1 MLQKTT
7 YYLRRI
13 HTKFVKLI
21 DVIFNVIFII
31 IYELYNT
38 FKKRK
43 LARQRSQHAK
53 DDPMHQHLIDMERVI
68 DTDRENVIH
77 EFKVDGKE
85 MLPMTRTNGLI
96 NWKNKL
102 KWWFSTVIYSIVYL
116 YLMYLVLYC
125 IYGMLTN
132 NHSTEQQDVLD
143 IIKENEFKNGE
154 TIHWYYANL
163 GLRKYKTFSEL
174 KSEYYG
180 TIMQPCRPLTI
191 EEIESNVLDNPKD
204 NYEIDLTLIYHIMCH
219 IATDQVISNG
229 HVNVIIPKYLNVS
242 QIRYVENESP
252 IDLMNDDIALSLD
265 NLELPNICVMAIA
278 APDDKNHRHE
288 NHEHWKFEKKIG
300 KNIPSGSFIHTSVS
314 HHINNT
320 VKEFTLN
327 PITRTTI
334 HQMWKQ
340 IPVQGE
346 CAILINPDIAQK
358 NTDDEKYTITH
369 TSHMLEEEKL
379 FDSHLIKDIEIKYTA
394 LDQTHKHWIP
404 PGRKESIFVQVAN
417 NILYSKNCLDESHE

>member
-1 MLQKTT
+1 MLQKMTL
-7 YYLRRI
+7 YLRRI
-13 HTKFVKLI
+13 HNKFVKLI
-21 DVIFNVIFII
+21 NVVFNVIFII
-31 IYELYNT
+31 LYELYNT
-38 FKKRK
+38 YKKRK
-43 LARQRSQHAK
+43 LARQRSKHAL
-53 DDPMHQHLIDMERVI
+53 DDPMHQHLIDMEKVI

-77 EFKVDGKE
+77 EFKIDGKE
-85 MLPMTRTNGLI
+85 MLPMTRTNALI
-96 NWKNKL
+96 NDKNKW
-102 KWWFSTVIYSIVYL
+102 KWYFTTTIYSLVYL
-116 YLMYLVLYC
+116 YLSYLLLYC
-125 IYGMLTN
+125 IYGLMVGN
-132 NHSTEQQDVLD
+132 TETARIDTVIDENDTVL
-143 IIKENEFKNGE
+143 KNGE

-163 GLRKYKTFSEL
+163 GLKKYKTFSEL
-174 KSEYYG
+174 KHEYYG

-191 EEIESNVLDNPKD
+191 EEIETNVLSNPKD
-204 NYEIDLTLIYHIMCH
+204 NYEIDLTLIYHILCH
-219 IATDQVISNG
+219 VATDQVISNG
-229 HVNVIIPKYLNVS
+229 NMNVVIPKYLNIS
-242 QIRYVENESP
+242 QIRKVENESP
-252 IDLMNDDIALSLD
+252 IDLMNDGIALSLD

-278 APDDKNHRHE
+278 APDDKIHRHE

-314 HHINNT
+314 HHENSTIT
-320 VKEFTLN
+320 QFTLN
-327 PITRTTI
+327 PITRTSI

-346 CAILINPDIAQK
+346 CAILVNPDIAQK